1 MAGEP
6 SWEDIVRSKESGAT
20 ELPPLVEPT
29 SWALATPP
37 SATPDGAHFSS
48 PAPPTPAAAAETTHS
63 PSDDDDPFAALFGT
77 PITQSTPSTPAPSA
91 LSAPADGTAAPVPAA
106 VVGAPFAAAPSAQP
120 LSRRELREAEGH
132 RRSDRG
138 SGSGGSG
145 SGGSGSGSGGS
156 GSSGYGAAGGSG
168 GGRAPRKRNLLW
180 LKITLPIVIVLGL
193 GAGAAAWAWANY
205 ETQIRE
211 LLGWEL
217 PNDFEGT
224 GNGEEIIVTIRSGD
238 IGADVARTLHDAGV
252 TMTFDAVYDILLEN
266 PDIGFVPGNWRLQ
279 GEMSAQSAIDA
290 LQDPENMVRNQLLL
304 IEGVVLRDAL
314 EIIAQTMGV
323 PLADVEAAAAD
334 PQAYGVPANAPSLE
348 GYLFPATYD
357 LDGSETVEQV
367 LQMLVDEMFSRL
379 DALGV
384 PVDQRHEILTKASLV
399 QREAGP
405 NIDDFYKVARVF
417 QNRIDQGIRL
427 ESDATVAY
435 GTGNFDTVWTTEEER
450 ADASNL
456 YNTYV
461 HDGLPIGPIG
471 APGED
476 AIKAAISPADGPW
489 LFFVPVN
496 LQTGETAFSETVEE
510 HEAAFQRLLE
520 WCDASPENASYC
532 E

>member
-6 SWEDIVRSKESGAT
+6 SWDDIVRSKESGAT
-20 ELPPLVEPT
+20 EPPPLVEPA
-29 SWALATPP
+29 SWTIATPP
-37 SATPDGAHFSS
+37 A
-48 PAPPTPAAAAETTHS
+48 PAAGEWNLTAPSTSASAPAAET
-63 PSDDDDPFAALFGT
+63 DDDDPFAALFGT
-77 PITQSTPSTPAPSA
+77 AATTGPAPVSTGGTPEPVSA
-91 LSAPADGTAAPVPAA
+91 AAAS
-106 VVGAPFAAAPSAQP
+106 GPFATGPTAQP

-138 SGSGGSG
+138 SGSGASG
-145 SGGSGSGSGGS
+145 SGGSGPG
-156 GSSGYGAAGGSG
+156 GYGGYSGSG

-193 GAGAAAWAWANY
+193 GAGGAAWAWANY
-205 ETQIRE
+205 ESQIRE

-217 PNDFEGT
+217 PNDYEGT